1 MEMVAVP
8 LSKMNPVN
16 EILRGNTLPVPI
28 SRRDCP
34 FRVRFVFAYSVDNSP
49 KPPSFRTQ
57 EQRLDSSRITGLHQ
71 AGIFDAFGK
80 LNLQVAMNGVVLHI
94 AGLNGWQM
102 KQWFLISGFAFSYW
116 CLDFCSNQSLLSL

>member
-16 EILRGNTLPVPI
+16 EILR
-28 SRRDCP
+28 
-34 FRVRFVFAYSVDNSP
+34 
-49 KPPSFRTQ
+49 
-57 EQRLDSSRITGLHQ
+57 GLHQ